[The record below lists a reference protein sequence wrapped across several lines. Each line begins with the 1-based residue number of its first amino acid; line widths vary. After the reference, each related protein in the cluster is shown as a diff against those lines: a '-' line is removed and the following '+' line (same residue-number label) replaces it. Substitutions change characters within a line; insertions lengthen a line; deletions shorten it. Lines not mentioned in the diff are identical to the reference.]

1 MKKRTFAS
9 GSERKTLNSLSLRTS
24 TRSWTLLRKSLYAD
38 SIWLTR
44 LLTTRREGS
53 RRKMTTRR
61 LLLQPHLSKITF
73 RLVFIRSTVLDVYSC
88 LLAKK
93 RYLLKEIR
101 HNKVRF
107 GLKIKTLYLCRD
119 YAQSLR
125 ALIV

>member
-1 MKKRTFAS
+1 M
-9 GSERKTLNSLSLRTS
+9 
-24 TRSWTLLRKSLYAD
+24 RSWTLLRKSLYAD

-53 RRKMTTRR
+53 RRKMTIRH
-61 LLLQPHLSKITF
+61 LLLQPHLRKITF
-73 RLVFIRSTVLDVYSC
+73 RLVFIRSTVLDVFSC

-101 HNKVRF
+101 HNKGTRLKEIRHKNVRF